1 MCMFCDA
8 TSFQICEPLACLQKT
23 NAHGG
28 ALEHVNM
35 KSCSRRRRKNGKDPL
50 LLF

>member
-23 NAHGG
+23 NAHDG
-28 ALEHVNM
+28 ALELVN
-35 KSCSRRRRKNGKDPL
+35 
-50 LLF
+50 